1 MFYYGL
7 FILGSISSYYLYPY
21 IRENCK
27 KVNTM
32 KNAVYTMTNHK
43 NIFSVIK
50 SAIFIVCK
58 LIWLTLLQKVN
69 NSVIKL
75 DKNKYLVQFCI
86 KGKWYK
92 QIIHAKS
99 GPSSIVQIIDQN
111 ENDVTE
117 EVEPFYNWLCCANK
131 DIDVKYLKYDSL
143 IFNMDDGD
151 SKVLTKDDKLSSL
164 ES

>member
-7 FILGSISSYYLYPY
+7 FVLGSISSYYLYPY
-21 IRENCK
+21 FRENCK

-50 SAIFIVCK
+50 SAVVIISK
-58 LIWLTLLQKVN
+58 LIWLTILQKVN

-99 GPSSIVQIIDQN
+99 GPSVIVQIIDEN

-117 EVEPFYNWLCCANK
+117 EVEPFWNWLSCSNT
-131 DIDVKYLKYDSL
+131 DIDVKYLKYNTL
-143 IFNMDDGD
+143 MFNMDDGD
-151 SKVLTKDDKLSSL
+151 SKLLTKDDKLSSIQ
-164 ES
+164 